1 MNKKIISTGISA
13 FLICWSLFISEANA
27 IQYKVQWDSTSIF
40 IESDSWPI
48 TIHRWDDPLEI
59 EGDTCDPYK
68 TCEHNYTNSWTY
80 IIAIDS
86 ESAQNITELRLRNS
100 NITEIIDMEGGINI
114 EELDLS
120 YNHIENLWS
129 NAFNWLN
136 NIENLN
142 LSNNKINNISKYAF
156 SGSVI
161 QNWKL
166 MTYEL
171 HSAQVDPNYP
181 YYREYWVT
189 RVGNGIPCVR
199 GQQTSSQIC
208 IDEAN
213 RTINLSNNELSNIP
227 TFIENRENGSDSIE
241 WTKLILADN
250 ATREYEYLVWNQFP
264 TTWINVS
271 RIINLKKNNLLSP
284 VSVGSKDV
292 AYNGP
297 NLRSAPYSWVYV
309 TRNLYNSRS
318 SNITSS
324 YILTDPAWNIFTGN
338 VNGILTWN
346 EATEFGITPFHPK
359 DGDDKYETA
368 HRINWNYTIDIKILS
383 WDEVITTWT
392 GTFDL
397 EFVHVEILWEKLQ
410 SINNP
415 KFKVSRSHQL
425 APIHRTL
432 SSTCQLIIDNEE
444 HYCYPIDYLNTQIS
458 SIGREDIDVIID
470 KNKISNDE
478 WTGYIKID
486 ILNRRDEPVV
496 SDTLYFDYNNYTE
509 TNYTVNHYREN
520 VDGNSR
526 SLADTETFTWIVDD
540 EITPSTKT
548 YTGFTSPNT
557 QSGTILSWGLLTIN
571 YYYTRNRYT
580 VTYDSNGWTPIAD
593 TGILFEATIPT
604 PTPSKNW
611 FTFNTWLWL
620 PSWGKMPA
628 TGITLT
634 AEWIE
639 NSNPW
644 DPSTPEQTI
653 ASYTVK
659 HFKQSITKL
668 YSTTPDEVETFT
680 GIIGDIVS
688 PNVKSYTWFTSPSTT
703 SGTIVSG
710 NSLVIEYRYPR
721 NTYTVTYDSNGWTPI
736 ADTGILFE
744 ATIPT
749 PTPSKDW
756 YTFEHWNGL
765 PKDWKMP
772 ATGVT
777 LTAVWTENSNPWWDP
792 STPEQTIAS
801 YTVKHFK
808 QDIDGSGWSLA
819 DSETFTWIVDD
830 IVTPSTKIYT
840 WFSSPNTESKT
851 ILSNWELTIN
861 YYYTRNTYTVTYDS
875 NGWDSIPS
883 VNVMFE
889 GIIPTPTPNKN
900 WYSFNGWSGLPTSGL
915 MPANDIIL
923 TADWNANSWGGNW
936 SSSSSSS
943 SNWGSSSKWHSSE
956 KTENKTGTIIS
967 SGIIMQT
974 INPIA
979 SGIIQPTSWENY
991 IMKYISRS
999 CKPYNIEYIPELDAY
1014 TSPDLKKKEY
1024 FVNIEYFKR
1033 YVDSKNAQNAECY
1046 VTNRF
1051 RITTSY
1057 IDTSNSNN
1065 RFVAPNWKIY
1075 FINQQNWFYRSSDI
1089 NSSKNFTTIDELKNY
1104 IKKRNPL
1111 IPM

>member
-1 MNKKIISTGISA
+1 MNKFDSRLYIILYINYLDFCQLNIWVFSWKKAKNYYLISCIDSFKYKKIFMNKKVIATTVSA
-13 FLICWSLFISEANA
+13 LLIFWGLFFSGANA
-27 IQYKVQWDSTSIF
+27 IQYTIQWNSTSVEGDFNSSIK
-40 IESDSWPI
+40 IN
-48 TIHRWDDPLEI
+48 RWDNSSD
-59 EGDTCDPYK
+59 D
-68 TCEHNYTNSWTY
+68 CENSCNHSYTNSWEYT
-80 IIAIDS
+80 ITIDS

-171 HSAQVDPNYP
+171 HSAQVDPNDP
-181 YYREYWVT
+181 YDRKYWVE

-213 RTINLSNNELSNIP
+213 RRINLSNNELSNIP

-250 ATREYEYLVWNQFP
+250 ATREYKYLVWNQFP

-292 AYNGP
+292 AYNSP
-297 NLRSAPYSWVYV
+297 KHQSAPFSWVYI
-309 TRNLYNSRS
+309 TRNLYNSRN

-324 YILTDPAWNIFTGN
+324 YILTDPIWNIFTGS
-338 VNGILTWN
+338 VSGILTWN

-359 DGDDKYETA
+359 DGDDDHDTA

-397 EFVHVEILWEKLQ
+397 EFVHAKILWEKLQ

-415 KFKVSRSHQL
+415 KFTVSRSHQL
-425 APIHRTL
+425 APIIHRTL

-444 HYCYPIDYLNTQIS
+444 HYCYPIDDFHLNTQIS
-458 SIGREDIDVIID
+458 SQDDIDVIID

-486 ILNRRDEPVV
+486 ILNLRNEPVV

-509 TNYTVNHYREN
+509 TNYTVNHYRQN
-520 VDGNSR
+520 VDGSSR

-540 EITPSTKT
+540 IVTPSTKT

-611 FTFNTWLWL
+611 FTFN
-620 PSWGKMPA
+620 
-628 TGITLT
+628 
-634 AEWIE
+634 
-639 NSNPW
+639 
-644 DPSTPEQTI
+644 
-653 ASYTVK
+653 
-659 HFKQSITKL
+659 
-668 YSTTPDEVETFT
+668 
-680 GIIGDIVS
+680 
-688 PNVKSYTWFTSPSTT
+688 
-703 SGTIVSG
+703 
-710 NSLVIEYRYPR
+710 
-721 NTYTVTYDSNGWTPI
+721 
-736 ADTGILFE
+736 
-744 ATIPT
+744 
-749 PTPSKDW
+749 
-756 YTFEHWNGL
+756 
-765 PKDWKMP
+765 
-772 ATGVT
+772 
-777 LTAVWTENSNPWWDP
+777 
-792 STPEQTIAS
+792 
-801 YTVKHFK
+801 
-808 QDIDGSGWSLA
+808 
-819 DSETFTWIVDD
+819 
-830 IVTPSTKIYT
+830 
-840 WFSSPNTESKT
+840 
-851 ILSNWELTIN
+851 
-861 YYYTRNTYTVTYDS
+861 
-875 NGWDSIPS
+875 
-883 VNVMFE
+883 
-889 GIIPTPTPNKN
+889 
-900 WYSFNGWSGLPTSGL
+900 GWSGLPTSGL

-923 TADWNANSWGGNW
+923 TADWNANSWGGWWGNTETTYTVTITPYPTSYWSVSHTSVTANSGTTISTSWNTLTIGSSDVVASPNTPTTMLTSYSFSWWINNCWNSLTWNCEIVAEFKKNSQATWGTYTWTIFTWAERTWTTHSWTTRQYTVTITSSNTGYWTVSLESVTADFLSKISTSENILTIGSTDVIANPSDSTTLYTYSFSGRINNCWDTLTKTCSIIADFAKNTNQGNGNNSGTNW

-943 SNWGSSSKWHSSE
+943 NNWYSGKSHYTDEDKKNTNNNSISQESST
-956 KTENKTGTIIS
+956 KTETKQTETS
-967 SGIIMQT
+967 QT
-974 INPIA
+974 IQSQNSI
-979 SGIIQPTSWENY
+979 
-991 IMKYISRS
+991 KYISRS
-999 CKPYNIEYIPELDAY
+999 CKPYNIEYIPELNAY

-1046 VTNRF
+1046 VTNRS
-1051 RITTSY
+1051 RITKSY

-1075 FINQQNWFYRSSDI
+1075 FINQQNWFYRSSNI